1 MTLISSQRV
10 IDLARITA
18 IIACVGLLYSP
29 SVGTIG
35 FIITY
40 MAFFASGQAVSR
52 FKAVLTR
59 PMVYWGVVFLG
70 VVLFGTLYASVPWPD
85 RWTDFYKW
93 RTILWFIVVLAIF
106 DEDCWKKRL
115 LVVFL
120 AGTAVAVV
128 GSFLSAAGWVTFRRG
143 PYELLR
149 NSGTQGM
156 AFACSALVCAWITL
170 EKKPLGPIFLI
181 WPLLGLLYIL
191 NIVFIT
197 DGRSGYA
204 VLGLGLLIL
213 FCWNASWKYRV
224 LILAGLFVAGGLAFG
239 VSPRMQGK
247 VMAGVTQWISES
259 ESAQLTNFGSRRVFY
274 QNSLEI
280 LQEHW
285 LLGVGTGGFA
295 EAYGE
300 HVSKK
305 YDASDW
311 RALHT
316 TDPHNQY
323 LSVAIQQGLV
333 GVMLFLVW
341 LAAIARERESSGN
354 HHQLAIAIL
363 AGWCVTS
370 LFSSHFRT
378 FAEGHLLATFLG
390 VLLAVKL
397 PAVAAHPDVGTHTG
411 SIERLYG

>member
-1 MTLISSQRV
+1 MAFISSQRL

-35 FIITY
+35 LVLTY
-40 MAFFASGQAVSR
+40 VAFLASGQAVSR
-52 FKAVLTR
+52 FKEVLAR
-59 PMVYWGVVFLG
+59 PLAYWGVAFLG
-70 VVLFGTLYASVPWPD
+70 VVLLGMLYASVPWHD

-93 RTILWFIVVLAIF
+93 RTILWFVVALAIF
-106 DEDCWKKRL
+106 DEDCWKERL
-115 LVVFL
+115 LVMFL
-120 AGTAVAVV
+120 VGTAVAVV
-128 GSFLSAAGWVTFRRG
+128 GSFAAAAGWVTFRRG
-143 PYELLR
+143 PHELLR

-156 AFACSALVCAWITL
+156 AFACSALLCVWIVL
-170 EKKPLGPIFLI
+170 EKKPIGPISWI
-181 WPLLGLLYIL
+181 WPFLGLSYVV

-204 VLGLGLLIL
+204 VLGLGLFIL
-213 FCWNASWKYRV
+213 LCWKASWRYRV
-224 LILAGLFVAGGLAFG
+224 VIVVGLLAVGGLAFMA
-239 VSPRMQGK
+239 SPRVQGK
-247 VMAGVTQWISES
+247 VMAAVVQWTNES
-259 ESAQLTNFGSRRVFY
+259 ESAELTNFGSRRVFY
-274 QNSLEI
+274 KNGVEI
-280 LQEHW
+280 LQENW
-285 LLGVGTGGFA
+285 FLGVGTGGFTQ
-295 EAYGE
+295 AYGD

-333 GVMLFLVW
+333 GVGLFLAWIV
-341 LAAIARERESSGN
+341 AIARERESRPDY
-354 HHQLAIAIL
+354 HRLAVAIL
-363 AGWCVTS
+363 AGWCLTS

-390 VLLAVKL
+390 VLLAVDL
-397 PAVAAHPDVGTHTG
+397 PSVATRSAVTTSQEA
-411 SIERLYG
+411 

>member
-1 MTLISSQRV
+1 MAFGSSQRL

-29 SVGTIG
+29 SVATIG
-35 FIITY
+35 LIITY
-40 MAFFASGQAVSR
+40 VALLASGQAISR

-59 PMVYWGVVFLG
+59 PMVYWGVAFLG
-70 VVLFGTLYASVPWPD
+70 FVLLGTLYASVPWHD

-93 RTILWFIVVLAIF
+93 RTILWFIVTLAIF
-106 DEDCWKKRL
+106 DEDCWKERL
-115 LVVFL
+115 LVMFL
-120 AGTAVAVV
+120 AGTAVAVA

-143 PYELLR
+143 PHELLR

-156 AFACSALVCAWITL
+156 AFACAALVCAWLTL
-170 EKKPLGPIFLI
+170 EKKPLGTPPLI
-181 WPLLGLLYIL
+181 WLLLGLLYVA

-197 DGRSGYA
+197 DSRSGYA
-204 VLGLGLLIL
+204 VLGLSLLIL
-213 FCWNASWKYRV
+213 LSWRV
-224 LILAGLFVAGGLAFG
+224 SWMLRGLILVGVVAVSGLAFSA
-239 VSPRMQGK
+239 SPKMQEK
-247 VMAGVTQWISES
+247 VMGAVVQWTSES
-259 ESAQLTNFGSRRVFY
+259 ESENLTNFGSRRVFY
-274 QNSLEI
+274 KNGMEV

-295 EAYGE
+295 QAYGE

-311 RALHT
+311 RAVHT

-323 LSVAIQQGLV
+323 LFVAIQQGIGGLA
-333 GVMLFLVW
+333 LFLAW
-341 LAAIARERESSGN
+341 IAAVARERESRRDY
-354 HHQLAIAIL
+354 HRLAIAIL

-378 FAEGHLLATFLG
+378 FAEGHILATFLG

-397 PAVAAHPDVGTHTG
+397 PSVATHPDAGP
-411 SIERLYG
+411 LPNA

>member
-1 MTLISSQRV
+1 MALISSQRL

-35 FIITY
+35 LVVTY
-40 MAFFASGQAVSR
+40 AAFLASGQAVVR
-52 FKAVLTR
+52 FKGVLAR
-59 PMVYWGVVFLG
+59 PLAYWGVAFLG
-70 VVLFGTLYASVPWPD
+70 VVLLGMLYASVPWQD

-93 RTILWFIVVLAIF
+93 RTILWFVVALAIF
-106 DEDCWKKRL
+106 DEECWKERL
-115 LVVFL
+115 LVMFL

-143 PYELLR
+143 PHELLR

-156 AFACSALVCAWITL
+156 AFACASLICAWMTL
-170 EKKPLGPIFLI
+170 EKKTLGPTPLI
-181 WPLLGLLYIL
+181 WPSLGLLHVV

-204 VLGLGLLIL
+204 VLGLGLIALL
-213 FCWNASWKYRV
+213 CWNASWKYRV
-224 LILAGLFVAGGLAFG
+224 LILVGLVVVGWLAFW
-239 VSPRMQGK
+239 VSPRLQGK
-247 VMAGVTQWISES
+247 VTAAVVQWSNESES
-259 ESAQLTNFGSRRVFY
+259 EGLTNFGSRRVFY
-274 QNSLEI
+274 RNSVEV

-295 EAYGE
+295 PAYGD

-305 YDASDW
+305 YEASDW
-311 RALHT
+311 RSLHT

-323 LSVAIQQGLV
+323 LSVAIQQGV
-333 GVMLFLVW
+333 GGLAVFLVW
-341 LAAIARERESSGN
+341 IVAIAREREAR
-354 HHQLAIAIL
+354 HDYHRLAVAIL

-378 FAEGHLLATFLG
+378 FAEGHMLATFLG
-390 VLLAVKL
+390 VLLAVES
-397 PAVAAHPDVGTHTG
+397 PSAVTPPGGGPSRDA
-411 SIERLYG
+411 